1 MALAKA
7 VLHTQDL
14 IMKSKSVFQMYVVL
28 DKNFHMMVYASIV
41 KNIPE
46 LRVMDIDVAQ
56 TSVKSEK
63 NYWWMVLVENAKS
76 THVSC
81 QK

>member
-63 NYWWMVLVENAKS
+63 NYWWMVLVENVKS